1 MSRLKTAPRKE
12 PRQARSLATVEA
24 ILVATARVLTR
35 DGYDRASTN
44 KIAEEAGVSV
54 GSLYQYF
61 PSKESLVAA
70 LIDRHLLHLTALIET
85 NIDVLRE
92 APLPIAARA
101 LVKLMIAA
109 HAHNPKLHKVIAE
122 QVPRVGRLNRIH
134 DVDRQIG
141 ERVRSLL
148 EKRKD
153 EIRMENLDMAV
164 FVLVTVVESLTHRA
178 TVDEVGRFGEDE
190 LADAVTDLVVRYVMK
205 DPPLERAARRRP
217 SDGPAYG

>member
-1 MSRLKTAPRKE
+1 MTRVRTAPRKE

-35 DGYDRASTN
+35 DGYDHASTN
-44 KIAEEAGVSV
+44 KVAVEAGVSV

-70 LIDRHLLHLTALIET
+70 LIDRHLSHITALLET
-85 NIDVLRE
+85 NIDVLHE
-92 APLPIAARA
+92 AALPVAARA

-134 DVDRQIG
+134 DVERQIG
-141 ERVRSLL
+141 ERVRALL
-148 EKRKD
+148 ERRRA
-153 EIRMENLDMAV
+153 EIRPENLDLAV
-164 FVLVTVVESLTHRA
+164 FVLVTAVESLTHRA
-178 TVDEVGRFGEDE
+178 TVDETGRFDEEE
-190 LADAVTDLVVRYVMK
+190 LADAVTDLVLRYVMK
-205 DPPLERAARRRP
+205 EPPT
-217 SDGPAYG
+217 PATLASETCG